1 MPLFT
6 PTRVTDSDVTHET
19 ITDDEED
26 FFPKQEG
33 KPYSPY
39 ARTLLPFATQHQR
52 KYVKKAISP
61 PPAEP
66 ALPQLLFP
74 NQTTSTTNNNN
85 TSTATTSNISTSL
98 LTLPHHPSQPSQTPT
113 QSNPNPIKPSRPKE
127 WASSSIASSTSSA
140 PPTTR
145 TIPALIAPL
154 TTPTIRPATTH
165 GILTS
170 TPRSGQENTRLSR
183 KG

>member
-1 MPLFT
+1 MKK
-6 PTRVTDSDVTHET
+6 
-19 ITDDEED
+19 I

-85 TSTATTSNISTSL
+85 TSLYPNHIHHNHLLAHLTS
-98 LTLPHHPSQPSQTPT
+98 PS
-113 QSNPNPIKPSRPKE
+113 NPIKPEQTLAMKE
-127 WASSSIASSTSSA
+127 LADFLAIFSGLSILSPPSSATSSA
-140 PPTTR
+140 PNLLNAPTTLTTLTAP
-145 TIPALIAPL
+145 TIP
-154 TTPTIRPATTH
+154 PATSH
-165 GILTS
+165 GIVT
-170 TPRSGQENTRLSR
+170 TTARTGQENTRLSR